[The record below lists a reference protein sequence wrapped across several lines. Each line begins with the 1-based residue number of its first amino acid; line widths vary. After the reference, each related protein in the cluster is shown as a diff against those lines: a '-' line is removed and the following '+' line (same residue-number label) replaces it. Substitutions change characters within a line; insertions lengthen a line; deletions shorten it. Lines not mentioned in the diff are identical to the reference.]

1 MNEITYSKPVSAE
14 DAKMYE
20 LLLEMHLGAGLTGKV
35 WFSTR
40 LEGDESVAFKF
51 VGSSPLED
59 DINAE
64 IRILWRDV

>member
-1 MNEITYSKPVSAE
+1 
-14 DAKMYE
+14 YE